1 MLHKLAEAATAGVE
15 KTRIRA
21 SELKLGMYV
30 SELDRPWINSP
41 FLIHG
46 FTIRK
51 QTQLTE
57 IQSLCQFVYID
68 ITRGSASSDKNHG
81 AKPSQTQTYSSS
93 QPFNENL
100 EAAITIHGKAKIVID
115 NMFNAVR
122 SGGLFHIDQVR
133 QSVEDC
139 VNNIIVNPHSMLWLS
154 MIKNKDEY
162 TSEHSLNV
170 AILSIALGR
179 AEGLVQSDLEDLGIC
194 AMLHDVGKTKI
205 PSEILNREGSLDEQ
219 EFEVMKMHTIHGKK
233 LLIGQPNI
241 PAAAV
246 DIALSHHE
254 RMDGSGYP
262 VGLNANQIPY
272 LVRIVAIADAYDAMT
287 SGRVYCEAKP
297 AAEALKLL
305 LDAKDSHFDA
315 LLINKFIESIGVY
328 PIGSIAEL
336 NSGEAG
342 IVLPTD
348 TNNGLR
354 PLVLVMRDADK
365 SYCEARIVDTNS
377 EKQADNGRPYMI
389 RALHPDG
396 TYGLKL
402 QEFRNINENKDYKSV
417 S

>member
-1 MLHKLAEAATAGVE
+1 MLHKLTEAATAGVE

-21 SELKLGMYV
+21 KDLKIGMYV
-30 SELDRPWINSP
+30 SELDRPWIDSP

-46 FTIRK
+46 FTIRNVS
-51 QTQLTE
+51 QLTE
-57 IQSLCQFVYID
+57 IQQLCQYVYID
-68 ITRGSASSDKNHG
+68 ITRGSASSDKDRG
-81 AKPSQTQTYSSS
+81 AKPTEKKIYNNSLS
-93 QPFNENL
+93 FNENL
-100 EAAITIHGKAKIVID
+100 EAALSIHRKAKTVIND
-115 NMFNAVR
+115 MFNAVR
-122 SGGLFHIDQVR
+122 SGGLFHLDQVR

-139 VNNIIVNPHSMLWLS
+139 VNNIIINPHSMLWLS

-205 PSEILNREGSLDEQ
+205 PSEILNREGSLDDQ

-233 LLIGQPNI
+233 LLIRQPNI
-241 PAAAV
+241 PSAAV

-262 VGLNANQIPY
+262 VGLTADEIPY

-305 LDAKDSHFDA
+305 LDAKNTHFDA
-315 LLINKFIESIGVY
+315 LLLGKFIESIGVY

-348 TNNGLR
+348 ENNGLR
-354 PLVLVMRDADK
+354 PLVLVTRDHHKVHCDAK
-365 SYCEARIVDTNS
+365 IVDTNS
-377 EKQADNGRPYMI
+377 QKQSDNGKPYMI

-402 QEFRNINENKDYKSV
+402 EDFRNINKNSDYKSV
-417 S
+417 T

>member
-21 SELKLGMYV
+21 ADLKLGMYV
-30 SELDRPWINSP
+30 SQLDRAWINSP

-46 FTIRK
+46 FTIRSNA
-51 QTQLTE
+51 QLTE
-57 IQSLCQFVYID
+57 IQQLCQFVYID
-68 ITRGSASSDKNHG
+68 ITRGSSSSDKDRG
-81 AKPSQTQTYSSS
+81 AKPNQQQNYTNQL
-93 QPFNENL
+93 PFNENL
-100 EAAITIHGKAKIVID
+100 EAAIAIHSKAKIVID
-115 NMFNAVR
+115 DMFNAVR
-122 SGGLFHIDQVR
+122 SGGLFHLNQVR

-179 AEGLVQSDLEDLGIC
+179 AEGLVQSDLEDLGVC

-233 LLIGQPNI
+233 LLIGQPDV

-262 VGLNANQIPY
+262 VGLTANDIPY

-297 AAEALKLL
+297 AAEALKLM

-315 LLINKFIESIGVY
+315 LLLNKFIESIGVY

-348 TNNGLR
+348 ENNGLR
-354 PLVLVMRDADK
+354 PLVLVTRDQHKVPCDAK
-365 SYCEARIVDTNS
+365 IVDTNCQ
-377 EKQADNGRPYMI
+377 KQTDNGKPYMI

-396 TYGLKL
+396 TYGLTL
-402 QEFRNINENKDYKSV
+402 EEFRDINKNNYYKSIA
-417 S
+417 

>member
-21 SELKLGMYV
+21 ADLKLGMYV
-30 SELDRPWINSP
+30 SQLDRAWINSP

-46 FTIRK
+46 FTIRSNA
-51 QTQLTE
+51 QLTE
-57 IQSLCQFVYID
+57 IQQLCQFVYID
-68 ITRGSASSDKNHG
+68 ITRGSSSSDKDRG
-81 AKPSQTQTYSSS
+81 AKPNQQQNYTNQL
-93 QPFNENL
+93 PFNENL
-100 EAAITIHGKAKIVID
+100 EAAIAIHSKAKTVID
-115 NMFNAVR
+115 DMFNAVR
-122 SGGLFHIDQVR
+122 SGGLFHLNQVR

-179 AEGLVQSDLEDLGIC
+179 AEGLVQSDLEDLGVC

-233 LLIGQPNI
+233 LLIGQADI

-262 VGLNANQIPY
+262 VGLTANEIPY

-315 LLINKFIESIGVY
+315 LLLNKFIESIGVY

-348 TNNGLR
+348 ENNGLR
-354 PLVLVMRDADK
+354 PLVLVTRDHNKA
-365 SYCEARIVDTNS
+365 YCDAKIVDTNS
-377 EKQADNGRPYMI
+377 QKQANNGKPYMI

-402 QEFRNINENKDYKSV
+402 EEFRDINKNNDYKSV

>member
-1 MLHKLAEAATAGVE
+1 MLHKLTEAATAGVE

-21 SELKLGMYV
+21 ADLKLGMYI
-30 SELDRPWINSP
+30 SELDRPWINTP

-46 FTIRK
+46 FTIRNSS
-51 QTQLTE
+51 QLTE
-57 IQSLCQFVYID
+57 VQQLCQFVYID
-68 ITRGSASSDKNHG
+68 ITRGSASSDKDHG
-81 AKPSQTQTYSSS
+81 AKPIQKQNYTNSLS
-93 QPFNENL
+93 FNENL
-100 EAAITIHGKAKIVID
+100 EAALAIHSKAKTVVD

-122 SGGLFHIDQVR
+122 SGGLFHLNQVR

-179 AEGLVQSDLEDLGIC
+179 AEGLAQSDLEDLGIC

-205 PSEILNREGSLDEQ
+205 PNEILNREGSLDEQ

-233 LLIGQPNI
+233 LLIRQPDI
-241 PAAAV
+241 PDAAV
-246 DIALSHHE
+246 DVALSHHE

-262 VGLNANQIPY
+262 VGLTADEIPY

-305 LDAKDSHFDA
+305 LDAKDTHFDA
-315 LLINKFIESIGVY
+315 LLLNKFIESIGVY

-336 NSGEAG
+336 SSGEAG

-348 TNNGLR
+348 ENNGLR
-354 PLVLVMRDADK
+354 PLVLVTRDRNKAH
-365 SYCEARIVDTNS
+365 CEAKIVDTNTQ
-377 EKQADNGRPYMI
+377 KQSDNGKPYMI

-402 QEFRNINENKDYKSV
+402 EDFRNINKNSDYKSII
-417 S
+417 